1 MKAPAQP
8 PFAGRP
14 GALRLGFGLKPGM
27 RVGLYGGSF
36 DPAHGG
42 HGHVART
49 ALQRLDLDRVL
60 WLVSPGNPLKP
71 SGSSQSLERRKL
83 GAARQARGPAMVV
96 SDAER
101 RLGSRYTLDTV
112 RLLKARFPGVG
123 FVWIMGADNL
133 AGFHRWRGWT
143 RILAEIPLAVIS
155 RPGFMAK
162 SLFSPMARR
171 FAHARL
177 PAGAARR
184 LAKAQLPAWIYLT
197 APLDPASST
206 ALRVCA

>member
-1 MKAPAQP
+1 LNVDHLKVPLWQPSSIARRTIAALVTYIASRFKAEWPIHP
-8 PFAGRP
+8 RP
-14 GALRLGFGLKPGM
+14 
-27 RVGLYGGSF
+27 
-36 DPAHGG
+36 
-42 HGHVART
+42 
-49 ALQRLDLDRVL
+49 
-60 WLVSPGNPLKP
+60 
-71 SGSSQSLERRKL
+71 
-83 GAARQARGPAMVV
+83 
-96 SDAER
+96 
-101 RLGSRYTLDTV
+101 
-112 RLLKARFPGVG
+112 
-123 FVWIMGADNL
+123 IGADDL

>member
-1 MKAPAQP
+1 MT
-8 PFAGRP
+8 GRLVP
-14 GALRLGFGLKPGM
+14 LRLGLHLAAGM

-42 HGHVART
+42 HRHVART
-49 ALQRLDLDRVL
+49 ALRRLGLDRVV
-60 WLVSPGNPLKP
+60 WLVSLANPLKAP
-71 SGSSQSLERRKL
+71 GSSQSLERRRL
-83 GAARQARGPAMVV
+83 GAARQARGPGMVV

-101 RLGSRYTLDTV
+101 RLGSRYTIDTV
-112 RLLKARFPGVG
+112 RRLKARFPTVR

-133 AGFHRWRGWT
+133 ADFHRWKAWT
-143 RILAEIPLAVIS
+143 RILAELPLAVIA

-162 SLFSPMARR
+162 SLFSPMGRR
-171 FAHARL
+171 FAQARL

-184 LAKAQLPAWIYLT
+184 LALAKPPAWIYLA